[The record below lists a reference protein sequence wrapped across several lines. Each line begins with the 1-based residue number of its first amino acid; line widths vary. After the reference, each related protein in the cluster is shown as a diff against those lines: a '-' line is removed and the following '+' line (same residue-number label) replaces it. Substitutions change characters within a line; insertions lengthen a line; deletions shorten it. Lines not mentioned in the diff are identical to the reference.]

1 MTRLQLMGDDCDIL
15 IEVSLQTVP
24 DVEYGF
30 TYEDTEETNGK
41 HQDEDSPYR
50 LTDFEDEGIKAIV
63 VGGEHYESVFDRKTK
78 TAYPISGFKA
88 SSAEELMLKLDAKG
102 LTETIPDPPQT
113 PAGVRALAAENKKL
127 KDKIAKMREMLK

>member
-1 MTRLQLMGDDCDIL
+1 MTRLQLMRDDCNAL

-24 DVEYGF
+24 DVEYDF
-30 TYEDTEETNGK
+30 MYEDTEELNGK
-41 HQDEDSPYR
+41 HQDKGSPYR
-50 LTDFEDEGIKAIV
+50 LTDFKDEGINAII
-63 VGGEHYESVFDRKTK
+63 VGGKPYESVFDRKTK

-88 SSAEELMLKLDAKG
+88 SSAEELLLKLDARG